1 MQKINPAKSIS
12 SCVILLFCF
21 IHLHAQTIPD
31 MAITNARILDGT
43 GNSWYWGALTV
54 SNGKIAQIIKGRF
67 TPNIKAKQNID
78 AKGMLLA
85 PGFIDVHAHIEGGIF
100 ERPTADNY
108 IYDGVTTVVTGNCG
122 GSADNIAQFLGK
134 IDSVKTS
141 INVATLIGHNTVRRQ
156 GMGLEDKQAT
166 PDEMKKMESLVDKAM
181 KDGAVGLSTGL
192 IYLPG
197 MYANTIEIVNLA
209 KVAAA
214 HGGVYAS
221 HMRNEG
227 KNVANAIN
235 EALTIGKEANIP
247 VQISHFKVAGK
258 SNWGRSDETLN
269 MVIQSRLDG
278 YDVTIDQY
286 PYTASSTNLAVTVP
300 DWALSGGLDSLR
312 SRIKSK
318 AVREKIVGQ
327 MVKSLKNNKNKD
339 YSYAVVAAYA
349 PDTSLNGL
357 NISEINKLK
366 GRKANPKA
374 EAETILVMLEKSNAQ
389 MIYHTMNEED
399 VKFFMR
405 YPFNMPAADGGVSNG
420 TGMPHPR
427 GYGTNAR
434 VLGRYVREMKVIGIE
449 EAVRR
454 MTSLPAQKF
463 NLHNRGLL
471 QEGYAADMVIID
483 ENTVSDV
490 STFQKPHQFS
500 TGIPFVIVN
509 GKLVIDN
516 GVHTGVRSGTAIRN

>member
-1 MQKINPAKSIS
+1 
-12 SCVILLFCF
+12 
-21 IHLHAQTIPD
+21 
-31 MAITNARILDGT
+31 
-43 GNSWYWGALTV
+43 
-54 SNGKIAQIIKGRF
+54 
-67 TPNIKAKQNID
+67 
-78 AKGMLLA
+78 
-85 PGFIDVHAHIEGGIF
+85 
-100 ERPTADNY
+100 
-108 IYDGVTTVVTGNCG
+108 
-122 GSADNIAQFLGK
+122 
-134 IDSVKTS
+134 
-141 INVATLIGHNTVRRQ
+141 
-156 GMGLEDKQAT
+156 
-166 PDEMKKMESLVDKAM
+166 
-181 KDGAVGLSTGL
+181 
-192 IYLPG
+192 
-197 MYANTIEIVNLA
+197 
-209 KVAAA
+209 
-214 HGGVYAS
+214 
-221 HMRNEG
+221 
-227 KNVANAIN
+227 
-235 EALTIGKEANIP
+235 
-247 VQISHFKVAGK
+247 
-258 SNWGRSDETLN
+258 
-269 MVIQSRLDG
+269 
-278 YDVTIDQY
+278 
-286 PYTASSTNLAVTVP
+286 
-300 DWALSGGLDSLR
+300 
-312 SRIKSK
+312 
-318 AVREKIVGQ
+318 
-327 MVKSLKNNKNKD
+327 MVKSLKNNKNKNF
-339 YSYAVVAAYA
+339 SYAVVAAYA

-434 VLGRYVREMKVIGIE
+434 VLGRYVREMKVISIE

-516 GVHTGVRSGTAIRN
+516 GVHNGVRSGTAIRN

>member
-1 MQKINPAKSIS
+1 
-12 SCVILLFCF
+12 
-21 IHLHAQTIPD
+21 
-31 MAITNARILDGT
+31 
-43 GNSWYWGALTV
+43 
-54 SNGKIAQIIKGRF
+54 
-67 TPNIKAKQNID
+67 
-78 AKGMLLA
+78 
-85 PGFIDVHAHIEGGIF
+85 
-100 ERPTADNY
+100 
-108 IYDGVTTVVTGNCG
+108 
-122 GSADNIAQFLGK
+122 
-134 IDSVKTS
+134 
-141 INVATLIGHNTVRRQ
+141 
-156 GMGLEDKQAT
+156 
-166 PDEMKKMESLVDKAM
+166 
-181 KDGAVGLSTGL
+181 
-192 IYLPG
+192 
-197 MYANTIEIVNLA
+197 
-209 KVAAA
+209 
-214 HGGVYAS
+214 
-221 HMRNEG
+221 MRNEG

-509 GKLVIDN
+509 GKLVIEN
-516 GVHTGVRSGTAIRN
+516 GVHTGVRSGEAVRN